1 MSKIKLDKIEDAI
14 KSINNGEIIIVVDD
28 ENRENEGDF
37 ITAAETINSDK
48 INFMAKHGRG
58 LICVP
63 MSENLC
69 TKLNLEKMVPNN
81 TDPLETAFTV
91 SVDLK
96 GNGVTSGISASDR
109 SKTVQALVDSNTK
122 PDDLQ
127 RPGHVFPLI
136 AKDGGVLRRTG
147 HTEAAID
154 FARLAG
160 FKSAGVIVEIM
171 NDDGSMSRLPELY
184 KVAKKFNLKIVS
196 IEDLVAY
203 RMKNDSLIDK
213 IFDENIR
220 TSFGEYRLRAF
231 KQTNNDQV
239 HIALTLGD
247 WKSSETILTRINSYE
262 MAYQM
267 QSSAPE
273 LMDLSSESEKTIE
286 LYGAKKGEASFANNC
301 ILARRLIERGT
312 RFVQLYHTNWDSHGG
327 PGETLDQ
334 DFEKVCKDVD
344 QASAGLIIDLKQRGL
359 LEDTLVIWGGEF
371 GRTPMGET
379 RKTTGRDHHIDAFT
393 MWMAGAGLKKG
404 YIHGKTDELG
414 FGITEGKVHVHDLH
428 ATILHLLGFD
438 HEQLTYRFQGREFRL
453 TDVHGKIVNEIL
465 A

>member
-1 MSKIKLDKIEDAI
+1 MNKIKLDKIEDAI
-14 KSINNGEIIIVVDD
+14 KSVNNGEIIIVVDD

-69 TKLNLEKMVPNN
+69 SKLNLEKMVPNN

-213 IFDENIR
+213 IFDENIE

-247 WKSSETILTRINSYE
+247 WKSSETILTRINSSMNDNNVTKILKGTNEIKYDE
-262 MAYQM
+262 IFKKINDEGKGAIIFIN
-267 QSSAPE
+267 QSQSPKNIIDKLKSLIE
-273 LMDLSSESEKTIE
+273 PSEKP
-286 LYGAKKGEASFANNC
+286 K
-301 ILARRLIERGT
+301 
-312 RFVQLYHTNWDSHGG
+312 V
-327 PGETLDQ
+327 
-334 DFEKVCKDVD
+334 DF
-344 QASAGLIIDLKQRGL
+344 
-359 LEDTLVIWGGEF
+359 
-371 GRTPMGET
+371 
-379 RKTTGRDHHIDAFT
+379 RD
-393 MWMAGAGLKKG
+393 
-404 YIHGKTDELG
+404 
-414 FGITEGKVHVHDLH
+414 FGIG
-428 ATILHLLGFD
+428 AQILHEIGISKINLLTNSRQKPRIGLSGYGLSI
-438 HEQLTYRFQGREFRL
+438 ENYS
-453 TDVHGKIVNEIL
+453 KY
-465 A
+465 

>member
-1 MSKIKLDKIEDAI
+1 MNKIKLDKIEDAI

-213 IFDENIR
+213 IFDENIE

-247 WKSSETILTRINSYE
+247 WKSSETILTRINSSMNDNNVTKILKGTNEIKYDE
-262 MAYQM
+262 
-267 QSSAPE
+267 
-273 LMDLSSESEKTIE
+273 IF
-286 LYGAKKGEASFANNC
+286 KKIN
-301 ILARRLIERGT
+301 
-312 RFVQLYHTNWDSHGG
+312 
-327 PGETLDQ
+327 
-334 DFEKVCKDVD
+334 
-344 QASAGLIIDLKQRGL
+344 
-359 LEDTLVIWGGEF
+359 
-371 GRTPMGET
+371 
-379 RKTTGRDHHIDAFT
+379 
-393 MWMAGAGLKKG
+393 
-404 YIHGKTDELG
+404 
-414 FGITEGKVHVHDLH
+414 TEGKGAIIFINQSQSPKNIIDKLKSLIEPSVKPIIDFRDFGIG
-428 ATILHLLGFD
+428 AQILHEIGISKINLLTNSRQKPRIGLSGYGLSI
-438 HEQLTYRFQGREFRL
+438 ENYS
-453 TDVHGKIVNEIL
+453 KY
-465 A
+465 